1 MNLELT
7 LVLVKTKYVGERER
21 EIMPC
26 TAGCTSVQHKA
37 VNLLHSILLEVG
49 SDPLLIE
56 EYCAQVIGCLSDQG
70 LTVK

>member
-1 MNLELT
+1 
-7 LVLVKTKYVGERER
+7 
-21 EIMPC
+21 MPC